1 MRTKD
6 RLIMAFR
13 NLWRR
18 KSRTILTILSVVIG
32 TISIIM
38 MLSLGLGMQEQQ
50 KQMIESFGGLET
62 IEIIQDPSS
71 SSKIDKNT
79 ANKFK
84 NIQGVRVVIPHKD
97 IFAEIK
103 VKGKDKYSV
112 QAYQGLRVMPNE
124 VFQKLSQ
131 EDFDLGG
138 NVTASDKNALLLSSQ
153 VKVTE
158 EVEDGGQGWFS
169 EEPVEDFDIL
179 GANFYIR
186 LGYKDDE
193 AGPNFGTD
201 QMDFED
207 MEVGEDG
214 GETIMNKPT
223 YADIPVKVKG
233 QLSKTSFLTGFYA
246 YMNETTYKTLEKE
259 DKKLQSS
266 QLDQGFDMM
275 GNPINNNSKYLYNGI
290 SVVCKDYKDV
300 RNVEDE
306 IQAMGYQTQSNTEM
320 IDSINDATNK
330 IMMILGGIGS
340 IAFIVSA
347 IGIINTMLM
356 SIYERQKEIGVM
368 KVIGASIADIRSMFL
383 LESGFIGFF
392 GGVLGLL
399 ISLGLSGFLN
409 QLFIASTDP
418 QMMGA
423 EPTNLFSIPAWLAVA
438 GVTFSALV
446 GVLAGYLPAKR
457 ATKLSAIET
466 LRSN

>member
-1 MRTKD
+1 MKTED

-50 KQMIESFGGLET
+50 KQMVESFGGLEN
-62 IEIIQDPSS
+62 IEIMTDATSS
-71 SSKIDKNT
+71 QKIDQNT

-84 NIQGVRVVIPHKD
+84 NIKGVRVVIPHKD
-97 IFAEIK
+97 VYAEIK
-103 VKGKDKYSV
+103 VKGKDKYNV
-112 QAYQGLRVMPNE
+112 EAYQGIRVIPNE
-124 VFQKLSQ
+124 VFKNIKK
-131 EDFDLGG
+131 EDFDQGTNLSP
-138 NVTASDKNALLLSSQ
+138 SDKNSLLLTSQ
-153 VKVTE
+153 VEVTE
-158 EVEDGGQGWFS
+158 EIKLPGQEGYS
-169 EEPVEDFDIL
+169 QENVEDFDFL
-179 GANFYIR
+179 GSNFYIR
-186 LGYKDDE
+186 LGYKDE
-193 AGPNFGTD
+193 EESPKFGLE
-201 QMDFED
+201 QNLP
-207 MEVGEDG
+207 VNG
-214 GETIMNKPT
+214 GEEDTSDKPN

-233 QLSKTSFLTGFYA
+233 KLSKNSFLTGSYGFI
-246 YMNETTYKTLEKE
+246 NESTYKTLEKE

-266 QLDQGFDMM
+266 QLNTDLDSM
-275 GNPINNNSKYLYNGI
+275 GNPVKNNSKYIYTGI
-290 SVVCKDYKDV
+290 SVVCNDYQSVK
-300 RNVEDE
+300 NVEQE
-306 IQAMGYQTQSNTEM
+306 IKEMGYQTQSNTEM
-320 IDSINDATNK
+320 IDNINDATTK

-392 GGVLGLL
+392 GGVLGLV
-399 ISLGLSGFLN
+399 ISLVLSALFNKLFL
-409 QLFIASTDP
+409 ASVDP
-418 QMMGA
+418 SVMGNT
-423 EPTNLFSIPAWLAVA
+423 EPTSLFSIPVWLAVA
-438 GVTFSALV
+438 GVSFSALV
-446 GVLAGYLPAKR
+446 GVMAGYLPAKR